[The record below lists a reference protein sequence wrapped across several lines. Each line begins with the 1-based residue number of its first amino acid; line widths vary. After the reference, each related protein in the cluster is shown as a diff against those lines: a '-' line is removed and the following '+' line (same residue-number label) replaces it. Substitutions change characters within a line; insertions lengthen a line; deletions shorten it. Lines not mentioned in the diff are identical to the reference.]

1 MSDYSRADALVTGA
15 CETADKY
22 LASAIRQIDLRL
34 GEGTAKANPVL
45 VAGFMRAAA
54 LDFAAMRI
62 AESIDSLSVSVQELR
77 R

>member
-1 MSDYSRADALVTGA
+1 MSDYCRADALVAGA

-22 LASAIRQIDLRL
+22 LASAIQQIDQRL
-34 GEGTAKANPVL
+34 GEGAAKANPEL

-54 LDFAAMRI
+54 LDFAAMWI
-62 AESIDSLSVSVQELR
+62 AESVDALTASVQELR